1 MKKNNKQIKKDF
13 KASFLKMDK
22 IYKVINRVQEEKK
35 PRIIFVKDT
44 TLSPMIENILN
55 DLVLT
60 FEKKQLKNR
69 IRYKILPNLN
79 VKKTPDIELESFE
92 QLRDELLEDGQIF

>member
-60 FEKKQLKNR
+60 FDKKQLKNR
-69 IRYKILPNLN
+69 IRYKIFPNLDA
-79 VKKTPDIELESFE
+79 KKTPDIELENFE